1 MSFQK
6 SEIFPALS
14 SATKQ
19 QQAQATQAQATQ
31 AQAQQQQAQATQAQA
46 TPAKQV
52 AGTPFVWS
60 KLVNG
65 EKKDLAQVQLE
76 EKNKKDAAELALK
89 EKENKRMEL
98 HLRDKLAKEKRS
110 AEFTTENAIRKA
122 LAAEEQKKMDEKYSR
137 ENGWWN
143 TCLAYPEDDHSQYD
157 IPKSVKE
164 KSLEFVQLWLT
175 TYPELAKIRTMG
187 ELQKAFYAAYFPWL
201 LMKYQRSAYVFEE
214 WEKREYPIIHCLG
227 VDIYAQRYAHLQ
239 KWVIHEEQ
247 AYNTSALKNNCLG
260 PWALYPIW
268 IAAQQITWENCV
280 FAMSKIS
287 GTFANGLLEI
297 TGHYSKPTAQIKW
310 VVNLEPYIATRFKSK
325 PESLTKQKRERERED
340 DEYY

>member
-1 MSFQK
+1 
-6 SEIFPALS
+6 
-14 SATKQ
+14 
-19 QQAQATQAQATQ
+19 
-31 AQAQQQQAQATQAQA
+31 
-46 TPAKQV
+46 
-52 AGTPFVWS
+52 
-60 KLVNG
+60 
-65 EKKDLAQVQLE
+65 
-76 EKNKKDAAELALK
+76 
-89 EKENKRMEL
+89 
-98 HLRDKLAKEKRS
+98 
-110 AEFTTENAIRKA
+110 
-122 LAAEEQKKMDEKYSR
+122 
-137 ENGWWN
+137 
-143 TCLAYPEDDHSQYD
+143 
-157 IPKSVKE
+157 
-164 KSLEFVQLWLT
+164 
-175 TYPELAKIRTMG
+175 
-187 ELQKAFYAAYFPWL
+187 
-201 LMKYQRSAYVFEE
+201 MKYQRSAYVFEE

-227 VDIYAQRYAHLQ
+227 IDIYAQRYAHLQ

-247 AYNTSALKNNCLG
+247 AYNTSALKNNEYRCYA